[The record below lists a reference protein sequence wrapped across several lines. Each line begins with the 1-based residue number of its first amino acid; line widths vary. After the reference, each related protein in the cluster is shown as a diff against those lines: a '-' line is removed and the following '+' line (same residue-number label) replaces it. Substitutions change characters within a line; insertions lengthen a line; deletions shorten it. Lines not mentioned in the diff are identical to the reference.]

1 MSPGPW
7 EDFAQ
12 PAADGPWNN
21 YQPQQPEAQPQT
33 DQDLPASFLDRFNA
47 GAAAQKIEQQAAN
60 KHPSGIDLLS
70 SPDGRSK
77 LWEAVKSYPQ
87 HFLEGTLET
96 LETPGDV
103 YSGKVDLGTD
113 EGMNRAMGLGTLIG
127 LGRLN
132 KLPLTAETAGVALR
146 SGEGIARIGEGPDG
160 TPVRQPV
167 GNLPR
172 PEDFSTAAKVLD
184 PTGKPASS
192 NLRLVEA
199 PEGGVYEPEQVK
211 KNEKYFKA
219 VDADGKTAAEMLVR
233 FDGKTANIEDILA
246 PGKPREEG
254 RGAIGTGDMRSLLR
268 QFQEAHP
275 EVETIT
281 GKRVSGANMGGGY
294 SLLNEPTQV
303 EVNLRRMWTEDG
315 IHPAEAVHDAQSDAF
330 LKNEITAAR
339 ETVKLDPEDELVLSE
354 TGGKPGDLSAA
365 RTDPADISPDVQPAS
380 PPGRLAAAFKDAGDK
395 LLDIG
400 RDAQMLIAPMATGT
414 RDSMAIAKDFANS
427 MRRNRWD
434 WSRIDKDIAD
444 KFTPEQRARMWNA
457 ADEESLS
464 LRLDEPASMREHQG
478 MATLEPAERA
488 MVEQLQTRSQN
499 AWVRARDIGMV
510 EGEGLP
516 AYTPRMIINVASAG
530 SKDTA
535 LALDGIG
542 GNLRTKT
549 GNLLKRKYMEAQDTE
564 AAAKAKYGDQAML
577 ARDIRVLPLATS
589 QLEDAIAGRTLINNI
604 KEYGERTGTDT
615 VSEGAIPSGSETK
628 WFTLDHPSF
637 KTWRPK
643 FQDGAA
649 VKDEAGNTIFEQV
662 PLYVHGDF
670 EGPLRAVLSQKSGAT
685 YGAMMALKGKTMSLI
700 MNSPMIHN
708 AVEWGRAFPAAPFKV
723 GTFKVYFEG
732 NAAKKNV
739 PLMHEAIDNGLV
751 PIGHRFFN
759 QDITSVME
767 SPDLTPGRSLTAK
780 VAGFVPGLFDPAA
793 ETAVRTAIDK
803 AGDFWHNTLLWD
815 RIGDLQMGLYKNF
828 LDAGIEKG
836 LDRATSA
843 KVAAHMANRYAGS
856 LPKEAMSD
864 GATKL
869 ANIMLFS
876 RSFTLGNLGVMKD
889 MLTGLPKDVMAQIER
904 DAGFKAG
911 SIDMAGEE
919 GSIPQSAASLAK
931 SMARRKAMATV
942 ALDVGLLYVG
952 NSVMQ
957 SALNVM
963 LGSNTLDQEAHGYI
977 RRFRDY
983 MEKGSQNP
991 LSMLWPSNVTSLS
1004 STSENEPGLENR
1016 LKIGHTKDGTAIY
1029 ARNPVGKI
1037 GEEFTGWGTGPLDM
1051 LRKKQ
1056 GTIARPL
1063 LQILSNDGGFGRKIY
1078 DPDADTPAKY
1088 AGTVWAIAKHL
1099 AGSQLPE
1106 GQISALSD
1114 LVKGEGD
1121 KTVNELQ
1128 LAGPLAGV
1136 TFRKGAP
1143 GGEAV
1148 GEMYHNK
1155 SAFEFR
1161 VQQAMPDIRKQI
1173 LRGDQAGAEAKMTD
1187 IGMDASYSRWV
1198 LKTTLNPATRL
1209 GSKALRDFYR
1219 TATPEQ
1225 RDRMTRIQGG
1235 PQTP

>member
-1 MSPGPW
+1 MDRDWLGQAMTEMSDADVFGQQAEMSDTDVLGPPAASFSDRFDAAPIPESFLHRLALGMMIGGSDQSPAALRAKGF
-7 EDFAQ
+7 EDFNVGANTVNQ
-12 PAADGPWNN
+12 FKAG
-21 YQPQQPEAQPQT
+21 
-33 DQDLPASFLDRFNA
+33 LDRIKKGFQDTHSSLDVGMGAFQSITAPLSAAFQAVGGA
-47 GAAAQKIEQQAAN
+47 GEKATGGILSGDQINTALMLGDGAPGTFARVRNGAQEVIGSLPTSQDFAAA
-60 KHPSGIDLLS
+60 G
-70 SPDGRSK
+70 
-77 LWEAVKSYPQ
+77 
-87 HFLEGTLET
+87 
-96 LETPGDV
+96 
-103 YSGKVDLGTD
+103 
-113 EGMNRAMGLGTLIG
+113 
-127 LGRLN
+127 
-132 KLPLTAETAGVALR
+132 
-146 SGEGIARIGEGPDG
+146 
-160 TPVRQPV
+160 
-167 GNLPR
+167 
-172 PEDFSTAAKVLD
+172 KVLD
-184 PTGKPASS
+184 SPHAEA
-192 NLRLVEA
+192 NLK
-199 PEGGVYEPEQVK
+199 Q
-211 KNEKYFKA
+211 
-219 VDADGKTAAEMLVR
+219 MWQ
-233 FDGKTANIEDILA
+233 
-246 PGKPREEG
+246 EE
-254 RGAIGTGDMRSLLR
+254 
-268 QFQEAHP
+268 
-275 EVETIT
+275 
-281 GKRVSGANMGGGY
+281 
-294 SLLNEPTQV
+294 
-303 EVNLRRMWTEDG
+303 G
-315 IHPAEAVHDAQSDAF
+315 IHPAEAVHDAQTDAF
-330 LKNEITAAR
+330 FKNEITAPR
-339 ETVKLDPEDELVLSE
+339 DEVKLDPEDELVLTE
-354 TGGKPGDLSAA
+354 TGGKVGDLSAA
-365 RTDPADISPDVQPAS
+365 RTDPADIPLDVQPAR
-380 PPGRLAAAFKDAGDK
+380 PPGSLAASFTVARDK
-395 LLDIG
+395 LFDVG
-400 RDAQMLIAPMATGT
+400 RDVQMMTAPMATGT

-444 KFTPEQRARMWNA
+444 KFTPEQRQRMWNA

-464 LRLDEPASMREHQG
+464 LRLEEPASAREHQG
-478 MATLEPAERA
+478 LNTLEPAERA
-488 MVEQLQTRSQN
+488 AVEELQTRSQN
-499 AWVRARDIGMV
+499 AWVRARDLGMV

-530 SKDTA
+530 SRDTA

-549 GNLLKRKYMEAQDTE
+549 GNLLKRKYLEAQDTQ
-564 AAAKAKYGDQAML
+564 AAAQAKYGDQAML

-589 QLEDAIAGRTLINNI
+589 QLEDAIAGRTLINSI
-604 KEYGERTGTDT
+604 KEYGERTGAQT
-615 VSEGAIPSGSETK
+615 VSEGAIPAGTDAK
-628 WFTLDHPSF
+628 FFTLDHPSF

-643 FQDGAA
+643 FEDGKAL
-649 VKDEAGNTIFEQV
+649 KDENGNTIFEQV

-732 NAAKKNV
+732 NAAKNNV

-767 SPDLTPGRSLTAK
+767 SPDLSPGRSLTSKILA
-780 VAGFVPGLFDPAA
+780 AVPGLFDEAA
-793 ETAVRTAIDK
+793 GTAVKQAVDK

-815 RIGDLQMGLYKNF
+815 RIGDLQMGLYKNL
-828 LDAGIEKG
+828 LDANIEKG
-836 LDRATSA
+836 MDRGTAA
-843 KVAAHMANRYAGS
+843 KIAAHAANRYAGS

-869 ANIMLFS
+869 ANLMLFS

-889 MLTGLPKDVMAQIER
+889 MLTGLPKDVLAQIER
-904 DAGFKAG
+904 DADFRAG
-911 SIDMAGEE
+911 SINEAGELNSPVE
-919 GSIPQSAASLAK
+919 DAVRIAK
-931 SMARRKAMATV
+931 SIARRKAMSVV

-963 LGSNTLDQEAHGYI
+963 LGGNTLDQEAHGYI

-983 MEKGSQNP
+983 LDKGSQNP
-991 LSMLWPSNVTSLS
+991 LSMLWPPNITKLS
-1004 STSENEPGLENR
+1004 STSENEPGLSDR
-1016 LKIGHTKDGTAIY
+1016 LRVGQTKDGTAIY

-1037 GEEFTGWGTGPLDM
+1037 GEEFTGWGTSPLDM

-1063 LQILSNDGGFGRKIY
+1063 LQILSNDAGFGRKIY
-1078 DPDADTPAKY
+1078 DPEADTPAKY

-1106 GQISALSD
+1106 GQITALSD
-1114 LVKGEGD
+1114 LIKGEGD

-1143 GGEAV
+1143 GGPAV

-1173 LRGDQAGAEAKMTD
+1173 LRGDVAGAQQVMTGL
-1187 IGMDASYSRWV
+1187 GMDASYSRWV
-1198 LKTTLNPATRL
+1198 VKTTQNPATRL

-1225 RDRMTRIQGG
+1225 RDRMTRIQGA
-1235 PQTP
+1235 PATP

>member
-1 MSPGPW
+1 METDEFGGTLVEPERDEFGGVAVGQPPAQPVEQPEVPPSFLHRLALGMAIGESGQSPAELRAKGF
-7 EDFAQ
+7 EDFDVATNTL
-12 PAADGPWNN
+12 NN
-21 YQPQQPEAQPQT
+21 FKAG
-33 DQDLPASFLDRFNA
+33 LDRIKKGFQETHSAIDVGA
-47 GAAAQKIEQQAAN
+47 GAAQSLLAPVAAAFQAVGGAGEKATGGILTGDQINTALMVADGAPGQFSRVRGGAEQVIGHLPQPQDFTAA
-60 KHPSGIDLLS
+60 
-70 SPDGRSK
+70 SK
-77 LWEAVKSYPQ
+77 LLDSPHAEA
-87 HFLEGTLET
+87 
-96 LETPGDV
+96 
-103 YSGKVDLGTD
+103 
-113 EGMNRAMGLGTLIG
+113 
-127 LGRLN
+127 
-132 KLPLTAETAGVALR
+132 
-146 SGEGIARIGEGPDG
+146 
-160 TPVRQPV
+160 
-167 GNLPR
+167 NL
-172 PEDFSTAAKVLD
+172 KQLW
-184 PTGKPASS
+184 
-192 NLRLVEA
+192 
-199 PEGGVYEPEQVK
+199 Q
-211 KNEKYFKA
+211 
-219 VDADGKTAAEMLVR
+219 
-233 FDGKTANIEDILA
+233 
-246 PGKPREEG
+246 EE
-254 RGAIGTGDMRSLLR
+254 
-268 QFQEAHP
+268 
-275 EVETIT
+275 
-281 GKRVSGANMGGGY
+281 
-294 SLLNEPTQV
+294 
-303 EVNLRRMWTEDG
+303 G
-315 IHPAEAVHDAQSDAF
+315 IHPAEAVHDAHADAF
-330 LKNEITAAR
+330 LKHDLTAKQDPV
-339 ETVKLDPEDELVLSE
+339 TLDPETQLVLTE
-354 TGGKPGDLSAA
+354 TGGKPGSLSAA
-365 RTDPADISPDVQPAS
+365 RSDPADIPLDVQPAR
-380 PPGRLAAAFKDAGDK
+380 PPGSLAAAFKAAGDK
-395 LLDIG
+395 LMDMG
-400 RDAQMLIAPMATGT
+400 RDAQMLTTPMATGT

-427 MRRNRWD
+427 LRRNRWD
-434 WSRIDKDIAD
+434 WSRIDSDIAK

-464 LRLDEPASMREHQG
+464 LRLEEPASMREHQG
-478 MATLEPAERA
+478 LATLEPEERA
-488 MVEQLQTRSQN
+488 MVEELQTRSQI
-499 AWVRARDIGMV
+499 AWVRARDLGMV

-530 SKDTA
+530 SRDTA

-549 GNLLKRKYMEAQDTE
+549 GNLLKRKYLEAQETE

-604 KEYGERTGTDT
+604 KDYGERTGART
-615 VSEGAIPSGSETK
+615 VSEGTLPNEPG
-628 WFTLDHPSF
+628 WFTLDHPAF
-637 KTWRPK
+637 KMWRPK
-643 FQDGAA
+643 FQGGKAL
-649 VKDEAGNTIFEQV
+649 KDEAGNTIFEQV

-670 EGPLRAVLSQKSGAT
+670 EGPLRAVLSQKSGAL
-685 YGAMMALKGKTMSLI
+685 YGGLMALKGKTMSLI

-732 NAAKKNV
+732 NAVKKDV
-739 PLMHEAIDNGLV
+739 ALMHEAIDNGLV

-793 ETAVRTAIDK
+793 EVAVRRAIDK

-815 RIGDLQMGLYKNF
+815 RVADLQMGLYKNF
-828 LDAGIEKG
+828 LDAGIDKG

-843 KVAAHMANRYAGS
+843 KVAAHLANRYAGS

-869 ANIMLFS
+869 ANLLLFS

-904 DAGFKAG
+904 DAGFRAG
-911 SIDMAGEE
+911 SINEAGEFDSPVE
-919 GSIPQSAASLAK
+919 DAAKLAK
-931 SMARRKAMATV
+931 SMAQRKAIATV

-952 NSVMQ
+952 NSIMQ

-963 LGSNTLDQEAHGYI
+963 LGSNTLDQEAHGYV

-983 MEKGSQNP
+983 LEKGSQNP
-991 LSMLWPSNVTSLS
+991 LSMLWPSNITSLS
-1004 STSENEPGLENR
+1004 STSENEPGLSDR
-1016 LKIGHTKDGTAIY
+1016 LKVGQTKDGTAIY

-1037 GEEFTGWGTGPLDM
+1037 GEEFVGWGTGPLDM

-1078 DPDADTPAKY
+1078 DPEADTPAKY
-1088 AGTVWAIAKHL
+1088 AGAVWAIAKHL

-1106 GQISALSD
+1106 GQLTALSD
-1114 LVKGEGD
+1114 LVTGQGD

-1143 GGEAV
+1143 GGPAV

-1161 VQQAMPDIRKQI
+1161 VQQAMPDVRRQI
-1173 LRGDQAGAEAKMTD
+1173 LRGDKAGAEQRMKD
-1187 IGMDASYSRWV
+1187 LGMDAGYIRWV
-1198 LKTTLNPATRL
+1198 VKTTENPATRL
-1209 GSKALRDFYR
+1209 GAKAMGDFWR

-1225 RDRMTRIQGG
+1225 RARMERLQQA
-1235 PQTP
+1235 PSQP